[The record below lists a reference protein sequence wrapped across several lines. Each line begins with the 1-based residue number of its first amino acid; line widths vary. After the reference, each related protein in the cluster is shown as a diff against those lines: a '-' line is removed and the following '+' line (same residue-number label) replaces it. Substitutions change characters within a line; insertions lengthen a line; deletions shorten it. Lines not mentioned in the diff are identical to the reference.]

1 MISSA
6 HLRFSREDF
15 GYLVAFPDG
24 TIALYT
30 AAAGALLAAG
40 DASIE
45 ALEPYRLTQLPVGNN
60 FHLRSPLIVWFEVT
74 RRCNLACTHCYI
86 DAGRARK
93 DELSTA
99 EARSALEDMK
109 RLGVFSLV
117 LAGGEPYLRK
127 DFPELLTY
135 AAEDLDMITAVVTNG
150 SYLTPKL
157 LEQVPRHNCRIT
169 LSVDGIDAHNKTRG
183 GHSTFNLMKEKL
195 FLMKEMDIPCSVS
208 TVISKANIHE
218 LEQLLRWCI
227 EKDIIF
233 RTVTFNPLGRG
244 LLHLDTHFMD
254 KEYAAASANVFMM
267 QKRFEGEKDK
277 STGLCVSKFFNY
289 ALNLMYMT
297 RREHCS
303 RSIAYLAADGEV
315 YPCVSSAATSTFS
328 AGNIRTCQFSHI
340 WEHSFRDMRAI
351 TWDHFIK
358 ETCHGCEFNSSEYFC
373 ANRCPVMSLVLNG
386 TLLGCGASAF
396 DKEDLRLRTE
406 RLRSELGYVY

>member
-1 MISSA
+1 MSNA
-6 HLRFSREDF
+6 RVRYSRENF

-24 TIALYT
+24 SIGLYNDS
-30 AAAGALLAAG
+30 ASGLLESNS
-40 DASIE
+40 ASPE
-45 ALEPYRLTQLPVGNN
+45 QMELHRLKQLSVADN
-60 FHLRSPLIVWFEVT
+60 FHLRTPLIVWFEFT
-74 RRCNLACTHCYI
+74 RKCNLTCTHCYV
-86 DAGRARK
+86 DAGREREG
-93 DELSTA
+93 ELSTV

-135 AAEDLDMITAVVTNG
+135 AAEELDIITAVVTNG
-150 SYLTPKL
+150 SYLTPQI
-157 LEQVPRHNCRIT
+157 LERVPRRNCRIT
-169 LSVDGIDAHNKTRG
+169 LSVDGLTAHNKTRG
-183 GHSTFNLMKEKL
+183 GHSTFELMKQKL
-195 FLMKEMDIPCSVS
+195 HLMKQMEIPCSVS

-218 LEQLLRWCI
+218 LEKLLHWCM
-227 EKDIIF
+227 EEDIIF

-254 KEYAAASANVFMM
+254 KECAAASANVFMM
-267 QKRFEGEKDK
+267 QKCFEGEKDK

-303 RSIAYLAADGEV
+303 RSIAYLAANGEV
-315 YPCVSSAATSTFS
+315 YPCVSSAATNTFS
-328 AGNIRTCQFSHI
+328 AGNIRTSPFSHI

-351 TWDHFIK
+351 TWDHFINK
-358 ETCHGCEFNSSEYFC
+358 TCHKCEFNSPDYFC

-386 TLLGCGASAF
+386 TLLGCGASEF
-396 DKEDLRLRTE
+396 NKEDLRLRTE
-406 RLRSELGYVY
+406 RLRSEMGYVY